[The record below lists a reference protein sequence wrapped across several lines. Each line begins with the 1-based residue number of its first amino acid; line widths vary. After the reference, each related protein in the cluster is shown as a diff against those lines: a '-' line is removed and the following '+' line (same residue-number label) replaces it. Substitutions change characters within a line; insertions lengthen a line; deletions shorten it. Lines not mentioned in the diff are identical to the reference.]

1 MLIRNALVDGVLTEL
16 RLKHGCV
23 QEMGVGLV
31 KGLYESEMDLMGD
44 TLTPCPERA
53 PQRLLLRASPAQ
65 LAHIM
70 PGTPAPL
77 RRSCTGK
84 PDALIDEHSAD

>member
-23 QEMGVGLV
+23 QEMGMGLA
-31 KGLYESEMDLMGD
+31 KGLYESELDLAGD
-44 TLTPCPERA
+44 ALVPCPERVNR
-53 PQRLLLRASPAQ
+53 RLLQRATPAQ

-77 RRSCTGK
+77 RRIRSGL